1 MSIESSHPTKGANT
15 SVAESKHA
23 KGKSSAGDAAAP
35 GGDFLALLASMDSAL
50 AVEPGIDPL
59 LAESLANA
67 SAAKASLASH
77 ASDDSRGLNGLSDF
91 AKFVDGSDTQETTG
105 LGVDVGSES
114 GKLGKWD
121 EASIRVDMS
130 QGLIAGMPYA
140 PVMLPVVPAA
150 PTESHAFA
158 GGNLATLN
166 RSDSLSVVTSGVQ
179 EDRAAALEMSAGLQA
194 RAAQPAPLPLPSVI
208 GDPVL
213 VSPLGAPV
221 GLGEDRP
228 APVFQPEAALTALSP
243 LLSAGAEP
251 GGKTSKLQRDLAKQ
265 ESMQGAIVGALGKA
279 TNELDVRAN
288 LVVAKPIEQA
298 LSQLTQFAS
307 LSTTLIPLRRDD
319 QIRERSA
326 FRPGLTETNAVGQ
339 PLFSVAGSSSVQYTP
354 EIPAFTEQQIA
365 EKVAYWVSN
374 DVQSAELKLEGLG
387 LEPVEVTIRMQGNEA
402 HVAFRTDEL
411 QARAALENASVHL
424 KELLMREG
432 LVLSGVS
439 VGTAGT
445 GDSGTQ
451 ERKQRQGVRQAMV
464 APAIPALAERGP
476 SSTRV
481 AGSTLDLFV

>member
-23 KGKSSAGDAAAP
+23 KGKSSASDAAAP
-35 GGDFLALLASMDSAL
+35 GGDFLALLASMDSSL
-50 AVEPGIDPL
+50 AVEPDIDSI
-59 LAESLANA
+59 ATESLANTHA
-67 SAAKASLASH
+67 GAVVVGAAI
-77 ASDDSRGLNGLSDF
+77 DPLNGLSEF

-105 LGVDVGSES
+105 LGADVGSEP

-130 QGLIAGMPYA
+130 QGQIAGMPYA
-140 PVMLPVVPAA
+140 PVVPPLVPAA
-150 PTESHAFA
+150 PTESHVFA

-166 RSDSLSVVTSGVQ
+166 RSDNLSVVTSGAQ

-194 RAAQPAPLPLPSVI
+194 RAAQPQPLPQQPVPSVI
-208 GDPVL
+208 GDPALVL
-213 VSPLGAPV
+213 PLGAPV
-221 GLGEDRP
+221 GLGVDRP

-279 TNELDVRAN
+279 TNELEVRAN
-288 LVVAKPIEQA
+288 LVIAKPIEQA
-298 LSQLTQFAS
+298 LAQLTQSAS

-326 FRPGLTETNAVGQ
+326 FRPGLTEANAVGQ

-354 EIPAFTEQQIA
+354 EIAAYTEQQIA

-424 KELLMREG
+424 KDLLMREG

-451 ERKQRQGVRQAMV
+451 ERKQRQGVRQAVV

-476 SSTRV
+476 SSARV